1 MIIGM
6 DAPLKFNSRK
16 SILRG
21 PLVSMI
27 STHTFETVISPNLS
41 NIKDI
46 DVLIAGANYPIRNEI
61 INYLKANGVLVN
73 PNNTGLFYEK
83 KSYNQYLILSCRTK
97 IRIVTLSTFD
107 GSDLHMKG
115 QIAEALSTAALL
127 FVDSSYLISNYFK
140 EGEEFICF
148 ASMND
153 LLEKVRWYLNN
164 DEERL
169 NISMAGHKRWVEN
182 YSGFKSLKILFDM
195 TTIQL

>member
-1 MIIGM
+1 MFKKALFYIGLVTTAFLM
-6 DAPLKFNSRK
+6 LAPLASAQV
-16 SILRG
+16 
-21 PLVSMI
+21 VSNYWKLTAGTI
-27 STHTFETVISPNLS
+27 QPNLS
-41 NIKDI
+41 PWTFT
-46 DVLIAGANYPIRNEI
+46 LP
-61 INYLKANGVLVN
+61 YLGGGGNKNVCVD
-73 PNNTGLFYEK
+73 NTGLFYEK

-140 EGEEFICF
+140 EGVEFICF